1 MAKKKQRG
9 FKMFYPGGPL
19 VIPQSAM
26 PSYMA
31 PATNL
36 SQAPTPNIAQPIQGA
51 QAPAIG
57 ISSIAGGVGGAVG
70 LYQTMADNLKVPKI
84 QEQDFTSGSKE
95 ELLSKAT
102 NFNGYEMPKTDAVSS
117 SLGGAASGAAA
128 GTAIAPGIGTAIGAG
143 VGAVGGAVSSILVIV
158 KKRERSEEL
167 KEML

>member
-36 SQAPTPNIAQPIQGA
+36 SQAPTPNIAQPMQGA

-57 ISSIAGGVGGAVG
+57 LSNIAGGVQGAVG
-70 LYQTMADNLKVPKI
+70 LYQTMAGNLSVPKI
-84 QEQDFTSGSKE
+84 QEQDFT
-95 ELLSKAT
+95 
-102 NFNGYEMPKTDAVSS
+102 
-117 SLGGAASGAAA
+117 
-128 GTAIAPGIGTAIGAG
+128 
-143 VGAVGGAVSSILVIV
+143 
-158 KKRERSEEL
+158 L
-167 KEML
+167 KEALAYFQK